1 MIRLYDVS
9 FTYSSPQPV
18 LDSVSL
24 DIPPGLNLLLGP
36 NGCGKS
42 TLLKIIAGVGC
53 PPSRNRRNQSLHL
66 WKDEGEAPPRLAYVP
81 QQPDLTPY
89 ATIRDVLHLVSR
101 LRSRPEG

>member
-42 TLLKIIAGVGC
+42 TLLKIIAGVEC
-53 PPSRNRRNQSLHL
+53 PASGIARIQGFDL
-66 WKDEGEAPPRLAYVP
+66 WKDEAEARQSLAYVP
-81 QQPDLTPY
+81 EQPDLTPY